1 MGNLLS
7 RKLSVRDQLQKYEE
21 MIRTREDLLGQ
32 LRMKHSH
39 LYFYLLALVVAM
51 LAFVIASAEDYYPR
65 SVLALVIVLFA
76 GLRWLAAVVSS
87 QRIRGLEQTIAELK
101 KKQAAL
107 IKEYKKDN
115 NFVFAKK
122 IVDKFDEEESRE
134 SFFRQVQKKKKD
146 TVEKIADLV
155 LDNDPSKMNA
165 LICGN

>member
-65 SVLALVIVLFA
+65 SVLVIVLFA